1 MLKESR
7 EMAGLNRVMIIGN
20 VGRNAEMRY
29 TPNGNPVTSFSVAVS
44 RKWNTPEGDTREDT
58 EWFRIVAWNRLAE
71 NCDRL
76 VTKGRKVYIEGRL
89 QTRKYVDKEG
99 IEKQITEVVASNM
112 VLLDSAPK
120 PTIGLEETFSEETE
134 EEEIPF

>member
-1 MLKESR
+1 
-7 EMAGLNRVMIIGN
+7 MAGLNKVMIIGN

-44 RKWNTPEGDTREDT
+44 RKWNTPEGETKEDT
-58 EWFRIVAWNRLAE
+58 EWFRVVAWNRLAE

-76 VTKGRKVYIEGRL
+76 LTKGRKVYVEGRL
-89 QTRKYVDKEG
+89 QTRRYEKDGV
-99 IEKQITEVVASNM
+99 EKQITEVVASSM

-120 PTIGLEETFSEETE
+120 PAAGGAEEPFGEDSELED
-134 EEEIPF
+134 EIPF